1 VLRLSGNSG
10 LFVVV
15 MLLQTL
21 LSELQLPSVVD
32 DNFLRIIMS
41 CCHILVT
48 SSTFGL
54 SLTTKFDH
62 MVGSSAGLCLPH
74 HTVIISSHFY
84 RASTLLAMQSAVLA
98 RGILSVRLSVCPL
111 CSGIVSRR
119 MKIRSCGFQHLEGQ
133 SL

>member
-1 VLRLSGNSG
+1 MNMACAEVV

-32 DNFLRIIMS
+32 DNFLCIIMS

-62 MVGSSAGLCLPH
+62 MVGSSAGLCH
-74 HTVIISSHFY
+74 VIMP
-84 RASTLLAMQSAVLA
+84 LSATSFHLIFVTS
-98 RGILSVRLSVCPL
+98 R
-111 CSGIVSRR
+111 IV
-119 MKIRSCGFQHLEGQ
+119 GVTW
-133 SL
+133 